1 MRLSQTITRAVLSI
15 FALRY
20 SQLVNRNIDCAFY
33 CELNE
38 ELSFMKILLFLIAI
52 HVSIYDRDLYMS
64 LRLFKTLMG
73 HLPTSIT
80 LE

>member
-1 MRLSQTITRAVLSI
+1 
-15 FALRY
+15 
-20 SQLVNRNIDCAFY
+20 
-33 CELNE
+33 
-38 ELSFMKILLFLIAI
+38 MKILLFLIAI

-64 LRLFKTLMG
+64 LRLLKTLMG

>member
-1 MRLSQTITRAVLSI
+1 
-15 FALRY
+15 
-20 SQLVNRNIDCAFY
+20 
-33 CELNE
+33 
-38 ELSFMKILLFLIAI
+38 MKILLFLITI

>member
-1 MRLSQTITRAVLSI
+1 
-15 FALRY
+15 
-20 SQLVNRNIDCAFY
+20 
-33 CELNE
+33 
-38 ELSFMKILLFLIAI
+38 MKILLFLIAI

-80 LE
+80 LESRVKWDNCWLIQHVTRTWMVRITICNSCVAFSLQY